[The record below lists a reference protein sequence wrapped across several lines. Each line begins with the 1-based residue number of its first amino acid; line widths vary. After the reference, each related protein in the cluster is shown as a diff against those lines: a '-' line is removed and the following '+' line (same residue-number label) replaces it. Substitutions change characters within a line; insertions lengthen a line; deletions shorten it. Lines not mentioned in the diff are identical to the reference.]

1 MVRKLLLL
9 LALLVMPGVA
19 RAEWYEVSTEHFVVY
34 SNEKP
39 ERLQRFATN
48 LERFDKALRYYLKA
62 PDTPVGKANRVVVYV
77 LDNVEAVQRLASNK
91 DLAGYYIPRAGGS
104 VAFVPRS
111 TGSDEVEFSPMVVL
125 LHEYTHHFMF
135 SNFPNT
141 AYPLWFAEGFAE
153 LFSTTRFE
161 KDGAVSFGYPA
172 QARGYGLLNGNALP
186 IDKLLVAE
194 SLKLNESQ
202 REAVYGRG
210 WLLTHYLY
218 FGERRPGQLSAY
230 LKAITEGKPPIEAAK
245 VFGDLPVLDRELER
259 YKLGKFSGYRIPAD
273 RITIGEVTVRK
284 LSAGEA
290 ATMAVRMQSKNGV
303 GKETAPAVYAAAKKA
318 CAPFPNDP
326 AAQLVLAEA
335 AFDAGDYA
343 EARAAAE
350 RALAA
355 NPASVDALLYK
366 AMALMEIAGEAGD
379 IEITTWRPI
388 RAIIAAANKLDTED
402 PRPLILY
409 YRSYGEAHQRPSKSA
424 IAGLYYAYEL
434 APQDRG
440 LRLNVAGVYLYE
452 GDPVMARAL
461 LTPLAYD
468 PHNAGLAAQAAQMI
482 AEIDKKA
489 AATSPKAAT
498 N

>member
-9 LALLVMPGVA
+9 LALLVLPGVA
-19 RAEWYEVSTEHFVVY
+19 HAEWYEVSTEHFVVY
-34 SNEKP
+34 SNDRP

-48 LERFDKALRYYLKA
+48 LERFDKALRYYRQL

-77 LDNVEAVQRLASNK
+77 LDNVESVQRLAGNK

-111 TGSDEVEFSPMVVL
+111 TGGDEIDFSPMVIL

-135 SNFPNT
+135 SNYPNA

-153 LFSTTRFE
+153 LFSTTRFD

-172 QARGYGLLNGNALP
+172 QARGEGLLTGNALP

-194 SLKLNESQ
+194 TLKLNDDQ

-218 FGERRPGQLSAY
+218 FGGKRPGQLSAY
-230 LKAITEGKPPIEAAK
+230 LTAINAGKPPVEAAK
-245 VFGDLPVLDRELER
+245 VFGDLPVLDKELER
-259 YKLGKFSGYRIPAD
+259 YKTGKFSGFRIPAD
-273 RITIGEVTVRK
+273 RITIGDVTVRK

-290 ATMAVRMQSKNGV
+290 ATMAVRMQSRNGV
-303 GKETAPAVYAAAKKA
+303 TKDTAPAVYAAAKKA
-318 CAPFPNDP
+318 CAPFPNDV

-335 AFDAGDYA
+335 AFDAEDYT
-343 EARAAAE
+343 EAKAAAE
-350 RALAA
+350 RALAV
-355 NPASVDALLYK
+355 NPESVDALLYK
-366 AMALMEIAGEAGD
+366 AMALMEIAGAAGD
-379 IEITTWRPI
+379 IEPATWRPI
-388 RAIIAAANKLDTED
+388 RAVIAAANKLDTED

-409 YRSYGEAHQRPSKSA
+409 YRSYTDAHQRPSKSA

-461 LTPLAYD
+461 LLPLAYD
-468 PHNAGLAAQAAQMI
+468 PHNTGLAAQASRMI
-482 AEIDKKA
+482 AEIDRKA
-489 AATSPKAAT
+489 AATPPKAAT